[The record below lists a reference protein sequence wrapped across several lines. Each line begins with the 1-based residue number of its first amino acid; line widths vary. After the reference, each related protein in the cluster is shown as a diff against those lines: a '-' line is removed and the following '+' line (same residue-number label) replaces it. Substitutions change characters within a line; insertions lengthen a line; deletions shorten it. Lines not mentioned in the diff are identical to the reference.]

1 MIGELIALVIVVVMP
16 VTLAL
21 GLVSALGLA
30 VAGFAVDPEERRFV
44 RR

>member
-1 MIGELIALVIVVVMP
+1 MIGEIIALVIVVVMP

-30 VAGFAVDPEERRFV
+30 VAGFAVDPEERRLV